1 MNSVNRTA
9 EERRRQTLCETGKA
23 RQLSL
28 NSAKIQPSLKR
39 SFRKRPE
46 NIHLKLVSRQNR
58 KIIALS
64 RLCHTQMFCRP
75 LLSVV
80 LFRKHT
86 SEFTQQEGRKKR
98 TAKRLCDK
106 RDRAITWDFC
116 GGLPLTLMFLVFYKT
131 ICSKK
136 GVVWRYVFSNK
147 IIVTI
152 VTQGLTSS
160 FLFRLVGWVH
170 YY

>member
-1 MNSVNRTA
+1 MNSVNRTV

-28 NSAKIQPSLKR
+28 NSAKIQPPLKR

-46 NIHLKLVSRQNR
+46 NIHVKLISRQNR

-98 TAKRLCDK
+98 TAKRLCV
-106 RDRAITWDFC
+106 TNVT
-116 GGLPLTLMFLVFYKT
+116 GLLRGTFVVVFPYKT

-136 GVVWRYVFSNK
+136 GVVWRHVFSNK

-152 VTQGLTSS
+152 VTQGLPSS
-160 FLFRLVGWVH
+160 FLFRLVA
-170 YY
+170 

>member
-1 MNSVNRTA
+1 MNSGNRTVQ
-9 EERRRQTLCETGKA
+9 ERRRQTLCETGKA
-23 RQLSL
+23 RQQSL
-28 NSAKIQPSLKR
+28 NSAKIQPPLKR

-98 TAKRLCDK
+98 TFVCDK

-131 ICSKK
+131 ICSEK
-136 GVVWRYVFSNK
+136 GVVWRHVFSNK

-152 VTQGLTSS
+152 VTQGLPSS
-160 FLFRLVGWVH
+160 FLFGLVAWVH